1 MIGTMVEQ
9 ELAGVRKRVL
19 LSVKYL
25 HIQSDAKYNRRAE
38 TQLWLG
44 FQPMC
49 TAVRAVYDVYDRPR
63 RFEM

>member
-1 MIGTMVEQ
+1 MVEQ

-38 TQLWLG
+38 TQFWRW
-44 FQPMC
+44 FQPMR
-49 TAVRAVYDVYDRPR
+49 TAVGGL
-63 RFEM
+63 